1 MTSVCYNLWEVQK
14 YVEKEARRERR
25 CRKEKRREK
34 EKDKRCEAS
43 KEQNK
48 NGQKKLFNNDQNTN
62 QICEIC
68 KKNTKP
74 ANEIRCDQCKKF
86 YHRKCVPHFHK
97 MHVPEETDNFLCH
110 CCYKEQDSNNSLNL
124 DLDETSDDG
133 STDELYTL
141 VTQTD
146 A

>member
-1 MTSVCYNLWEVQK
+1 MV
-14 YVEKEARRERR
+14 R
-25 CRKEKRREK
+25 
-34 EKDKRCEAS
+34 
-43 KEQNK
+43 
-48 NGQKKLFNNDQNTN
+48 KKLFNNDQNTN

-86 YHRKCVPHFHK
+86 YLSKCVPHFHK
-97 MHVPEETDNFLCH
+97 MHVPEENDNYFLCH